1 MGPHIRNTRR
11 TRYVPYVR
19 HRRTALTAALT
30 SVLPARARARARVRG
45 LARGL
50 SRVPPPVPATSPT
63 AASPRFPARGA
74 TRRILA
80 GAFERPGPAEATS
93 HRFLPEDPTD
103 SVTCHAPHT
112 LG

>member
-19 HRRTALTAALT
+19 HRRTALTATLT
-30 SVLPARARARARVRG
+30 SLLPARSPVRAPA
-45 LARGL
+45 
-50 SRVPPPVPATSPT
+50 PVPATSPA

-74 TRRILA
+74 TGRILA
-80 GAFERPGPAEATS
+80 GTLERTGRTAATS
-93 HRFLPEDPTD
+93 HRFLPDDPTD

-112 LG
+112 PGPGPTVR